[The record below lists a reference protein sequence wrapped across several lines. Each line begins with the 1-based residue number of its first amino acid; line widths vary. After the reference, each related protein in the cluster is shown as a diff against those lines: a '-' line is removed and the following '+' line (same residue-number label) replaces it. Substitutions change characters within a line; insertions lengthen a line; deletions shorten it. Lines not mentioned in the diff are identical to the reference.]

1 MKVLYIVRGIPGSGK
16 TTYAEGLGLKHH
28 YETDQFWGEDYDFD
42 PSRLREA
49 HQWCQDVT
57 ETALA
62 DGNDVVV
69 SNTFIRQWEI
79 EPYRRMAERHQAD
92 VVEHICR
99 GSYQSVHNVPDHI
112 VAKMERQFEEHVGR

>member
-28 YETDQFWGEDYDFD
+28 YETDQFWGEDYAFD

-79 EPYRRMAERHQAD
+79 EPSLSISAGGVISRFTTCQTRSLRRW
-92 VVEHICR
+92 R
-99 GSYQSVHNVPDHI
+99 GSLKSMLGGDNGI
-112 VAKMERQFEEHVGR
+112 F